1 VKTSVI
7 TSFKALALLLQKAG
21 PYLLL
26 EIVLPGGTIFALLL
40 FLYRRR
46 EQANGMGAASAGLI
60 VRMDKRIRAF
70 VDVVLSP
77 IGLASAWR
85 GRSRAHDGLEALAIA
100 PTI

>member
-1 VKTSVI
+1 MKTSVI

-46 EQANGMGAASAGLI
+46 EQANGMTQKAAGVTSVHVPGDVAWTNAHSAGS
-60 VRMDKRIRAF
+60 
-70 VDVVLSP
+70 DV
-77 IGLASAWR
+77 
-85 GRSRAHDGLEALAIA
+85 
-100 PTI
+100 

>member
-1 VKTSVI
+1 MKTSVL

-46 EQANGMGAASAGLI
+46 EQADGNAAWVARVIAYVGEQI
-60 VRMDKRIRAF
+60 HTI

-77 IGLASAWR
+77 IGIASAWR
-85 GRSRAHDGLEALAIA
+85 GRGRSHDGLEALAIA
-100 PTI
+100 PTM

>member
-1 VKTSVI
+1 VKTSVL
-7 TSFKALALLLQKAG
+7 TSFKAIALLLQKAG

-46 EQANGMGAASAGLI
+46 EQANGMGMSPAGFV
-60 VRMDKRIRAF
+60 VRIGKWVRAF

-77 IGLASAWR
+77 IGIASAWR
-85 GRSRAHDGLEALAIA
+85 GRSRTHDGLEALAIA
-100 PTI
+100 PTM